1 MLGGT
6 VQRGRRSRP
15 EPGCPGPAVALMGGP
30 VTPVHTGAPPPPRHH
45 PSQPSL
51 PSLLLSSSLSF
62 IN

>member
-30 VTPVHTGAPPPPRHH
+30 ATPVHTGAPPH
-45 PSQPSL
+45 PVTTPASL
-51 PSLLLSSSLSF
+51 PSPPFCFPHPSVL
-62 IN
+62 